1 MFKLEVPGPEGMVC
15 NFDISQVDGDVSMIF
30 SKVKHCLETKNRSK
44 KALKT

>member
-30 SKVKHCLETKNRSK
+30 FPKSNIVLKLKIGLKKH
-44 KALKT
+44 